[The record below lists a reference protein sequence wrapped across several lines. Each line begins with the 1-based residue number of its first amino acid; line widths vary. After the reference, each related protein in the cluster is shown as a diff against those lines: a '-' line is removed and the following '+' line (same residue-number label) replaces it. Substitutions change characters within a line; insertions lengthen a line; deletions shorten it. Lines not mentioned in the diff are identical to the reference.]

1 MTTVNHVQTKMKQ
14 IVLNVPALTI
24 CSINNLIDVN
34 YNALWGVLDQVGGD
48 NLYKLQPPIT
58 LVTVTIESVN
68 YAMLIVSGVKILP
81 AIAFTAKKTQP
92 WSIQVPNVKP
102 DLT

>member
-14 IVLNVPALTI
+14 IVLNVPAITI
-24 CSINNLIDVN
+24 CSINNLIGVN

-58 LVTVTIESVN
+58 LVTVIIESVS
-68 YAMLIVSGVKILP
+68 YAMLIVSGVNFLP
-81 AIAFTAKKTQP
+81 AIVFTVKTTQP
-92 WSIQVPNVKP
+92 CSIRVPNVLP